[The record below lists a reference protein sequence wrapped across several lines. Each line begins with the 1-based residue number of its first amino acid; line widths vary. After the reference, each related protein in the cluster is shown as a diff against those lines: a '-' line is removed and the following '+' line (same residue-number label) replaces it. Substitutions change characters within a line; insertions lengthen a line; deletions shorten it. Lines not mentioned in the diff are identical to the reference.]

1 MVKVNLSK
9 IEQMVKVAN
18 FILNA
23 KTSDEID
30 SVLTGVA
37 ATGED
42 INLFLDL
49 IKKTN
54 PADAQ
59 FVENRDNPRFYVN
72 QVIYAPY
79 YKTNVDI
86 ITGSTYRTIVYKKAV
101 ITAVSRDFYSNYP
114 FYNEFLYTVRY
125 ADDSTSRGNI
135 LEHVICLE
143 DPTPQKDK

>member
-49 IKKTN
+49 IKKTKQAN
-54 PADAQ
+54 
-59 FVENRDNPRFYVN
+59 
-72 QVIYAPY
+72 
-79 YKTNVDI
+79 
-86 ITGSTYRTIVYKKAV
+86 
-101 ITAVSRDFYSNYP
+101 
-114 FYNEFLYTVRY
+114 
-125 ADDSTSRGNI
+125 
-135 LEHVICLE
+135 
-143 DPTPQKDK
+143 